1 MMKCEQVKK
10 KYFACDH
17 NHRIPFE
24 VKCHTLFC
32 GSCRKEIQQFS
43 RHLIELQSTTPFT
56 TECDLHMAIM
66 ADVSRLSPAQPSS
79 MSYYKW
85 IFVGIFILASIFS
98 MPYSYVLVW
107 LEWNFGGNLQI
118 PLYSIMGLVLS
129 VYISLFIGI
138 HLEDVKR
145 ISGYNK
151 RDDSWS

>member
-1 MMKCEQVKK
+1 MKCEKVKE

-17 NHRIPFE
+17 NQRIPLD

-32 GSCRKEIQQFS
+32 SSCRKEIQQFS
-43 RHLIELQSTTPFT
+43 QHLSELQNTTPF
-56 TECDLHMAIM
+56 EIEQDLHVAVMAEI
-66 ADVSRLSPAQPSS
+66 SRLTPPPPSPL
-79 MSYYKW
+79 SYSWW

-98 MPYSYVLVW
+98 MPYSNALVW
-107 LEWNFGGNLQI
+107 LEWNFGRDLQI

-129 VYISLFIGI
+129 IYISLFIGL

-145 ISGYNK
+145 MSGYNK